1 MYRARLVSR
10 LPPRLSRRRLVLPE
24 EAGIGA
30 TPHSRANGASLRRR
44 WGLSPAAS
52 SGAAAMS
59 VPTPLRASN
68 RGAAAATSRCRYR
81 SSSVISADSCCS
93 GRQPIAGPVWSLRS
107 GFAA

>member
-52 SGAAAMS
+52 SSAAAMS
-59 VPTPLRASN
+59 VPTPLEGQQP
-68 RGAAAATSRCRYR
+68 RGRRGDQPLQ
-81 SSSVISADSCCS
+81 VPIQLGDL
-93 GRQPIAGPVWSLRS
+93 GRQLL
-107 GFAA
+107 